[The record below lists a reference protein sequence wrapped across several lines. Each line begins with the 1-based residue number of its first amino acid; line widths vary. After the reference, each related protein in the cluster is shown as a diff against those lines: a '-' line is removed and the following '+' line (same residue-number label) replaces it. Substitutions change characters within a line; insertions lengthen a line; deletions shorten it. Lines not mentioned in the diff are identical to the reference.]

1 MQVPLTASTP
11 TAALDAA
18 VSLRLTLE
26 GHELSAR
33 VRGFSRAHEAPGG
46 PRLQRA
52 ERGFD
57 YGDVT
62 SVHTA
67 LGWVYVSP
75 QGINLSREF
84 EDHAVRAPVL
94 RAWMIWGGGRP
105 RGNACE
111 CVGMLGDA
119 LREYLRMCVRVNV
132 CYWCVC
138 VDCHVNV

>member
-94 RAWMIWGGGRP
+94 RAWMIWGGGSS
-105 RGNACE
+105 AWE
-111 CVGMLGDA
+111 CV
-119 LREYLRMCVRVNV
+119 
-132 CYWCVC
+132 
-138 VDCHVNV
+138 